1 MRGKVPCP
9 VCRTKEYDSF
19 LDLARHMVL
28 KDRPAGP
35 HQIWL
40 QQFLRV
46 PFESYAFGK
55 DKAIAVRL
63 AAYWKKHES
72 WPDL

>member
-28 KDRPAGP
+28 KDRPAGTFRELCVRERQS
-35 HQIWL
+35 HCRKISGL
-40 QQFLRV
+40 LEEARV
-46 PFESYAFGK
+46 MAGLV
-55 DKAIAVRL
+55 AV
-63 AAYWKKHES
+63 EETNGS
-72 WPDL
+72 